1 MSRKNRFMVVDDELI
16 VRESLAAWLE
26 KEGAA
31 VDRAESGEQ
40 ALDLMEGNLYDIM
53 FVDIKMPGMGG
64 FGLLERVKKF
74 FPTTVVVIITAYGTV
89 EHAVEAMKLGANDFL
104 VKPFDPEGLGLLV
117 AKLLEHKRLLEE
129 TQYLRNEVSRCWAGP
144 DEIIGRSASMIDLF
158 DTIMEIANSESSIL
172 ILGETGTG
180 KELIARAIH
189 ANSKRMGGPFVP
201 INCGAIPES
210 LMESEIFGHEK
221 GSFTGAI
228 RPKKGLIEVAE
239 GGTLFLD
246 EVGEIIPKMQ
256 VDLLRVLQDRSF
268 YRVGGVEAI
277 KADFRL
283 ISATHR
289 DLAQQ
294 AAQGAFRQ
302 DFFYRINV
310 ITLRVPPLRERR
322 EDIQLLVTYF
332 LKRFAR
338 ETNREVD
345 SISDDAMKM
354 LLDYDW
360 PGNIRELENVV
371 ERAVVTSKKRVL
383 ATDSFAYLN
392 PGGASVGISSTPR
405 SLEEAEIAHIR
416 QILDEKDW
424 NISHAAKVLQV
435 DRTTLHKKIRRYGLE
450 RSSL

>member
-40 ALDLMEGNLYDIM
+40 ALDLMEGNLYDIL

-158 DTIMEIANSESSIL
+158 DTIMEIANSESSVL
-172 ILGETGTG
+172 IFGETGTG

-246 EVGEIIPKMQ
+246 EVGEIVPKMQ
-256 VDLLRVLQDRSF
+256 VDLLRVLQDRTF
-268 YRVGGVEAI
+268 FRVGGVEAI

-322 EDIQLLVTYF
+322 EDIQLLVPYF
-332 LKRFAR
+332 IKRFAR

-345 SISDDAMKM
+345 SVSDEAMKM

-392 PGGASVGISSTPR
+392 PGGVTVGISSTPR

-416 QILDEKDW
+416 QILDEQDW